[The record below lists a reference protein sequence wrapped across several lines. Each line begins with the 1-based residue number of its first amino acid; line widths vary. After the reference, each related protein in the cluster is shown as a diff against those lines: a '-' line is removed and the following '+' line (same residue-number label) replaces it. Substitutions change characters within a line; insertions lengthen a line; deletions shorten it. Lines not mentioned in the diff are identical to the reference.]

1 MSETQRNCGNCMHG
15 DVDGQT
21 GPCGV
26 CVYNGGRRD
35 NWEAEPRADAY
46 AAAQEAAGATNAARK
61 HSHYFK
67 DVSSLKTVDVYRV
80 LELFDVTNPAIAHA
94 AKKLLCAGRRGAKDQ
109 AKDIAEAIDTLT
121 RWQEMRAEDVPYA
134 TKSCNTCAR
143 ESDGTCGDMACIEL
157 SRWMPR
163 AEGSS

>member
-1 MSETQRNCGNCMHG
+1 MSATQRDCATCAHDRGDSCGYMP
-15 DVDGQT
+15 
-21 GPCGV
+21 PCETADFE
-26 CVYNGGRRD
+26 R
-35 NWEAEPRADAY
+35 WAPRADAS
-46 AAAQEAAGATNAARK
+46 AAAQEPAGATNAGRK

-67 DVSSLKTVDVYRV
+67 DVSSLQTVDVYRV
-80 LELFDVTNPAIAHA
+80 LSLFNVTDPCLQHA
-94 AKKLLCAGRRGAKDQ
+94 VKKLLVAGGRGAG
-109 AKDIAEAIDTLT
+109 KDIGRDVAEAIDTLT